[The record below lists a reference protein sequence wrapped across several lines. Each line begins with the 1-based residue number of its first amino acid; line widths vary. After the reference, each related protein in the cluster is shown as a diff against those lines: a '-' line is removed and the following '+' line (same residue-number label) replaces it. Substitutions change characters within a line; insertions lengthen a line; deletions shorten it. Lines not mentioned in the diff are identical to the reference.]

1 MRALRIFLI
10 IAVVLGGIFVAAD
23 RAALY
28 FAESEAEERV
38 TFGDAG
44 GAGSTEVSIKGFPF
58 LTQVA
63 GKELD
68 HVDVTVKDVRAGAAG
83 HEVRISEIKAQ
94 LRQVT
99 LDSGY
104 STATAARATGT
115 AVIPYAALTEAAD
128 EGVTVSYGGDGKVKV
143 TGSVQIPL
151 TGKAVTRS
159 VLSTVTLVGGD
170 TVKVRADEVPGEGVP
185 GLEDLVRKKTDF
197 ERTIGGLPD
206 GLKLEKIDVAPDGLE
221 ISMSGSDV
229 RLAG

>member
-1 MRALRIFLI
+1 MRALRILLI
-10 IAVVLGGIFVAAD
+10 IAVVLGGVFIAAD

-38 TFGDAG
+38 TFGDADA
-44 GAGSTEVSIKGFPF
+44 AGSTEVSIKGFPF

-68 HVDVTVKDVRAGAAG
+68 QVDVTVKDVRAGAAG

-115 AVIPYAALTEAAD
+115 AVVPYAALTEAAD

-206 GLKLEKIDVAPDGLE
+206 GLKLEKIEVAPDGLE